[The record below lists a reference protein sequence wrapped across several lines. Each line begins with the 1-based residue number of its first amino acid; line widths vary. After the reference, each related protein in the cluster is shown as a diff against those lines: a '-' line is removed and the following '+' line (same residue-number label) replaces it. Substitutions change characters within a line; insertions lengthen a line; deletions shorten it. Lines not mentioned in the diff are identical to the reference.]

1 METNPRRKHDLEEKK
16 LAAAGHTSSNPFLQA
31 DKAGGLMETSL
42 EPEPAPDRAAEALE
56 KAAVF
61 DVALDDESSA
71 WESNRDDKLEQWME
85 NVAAGDPMAAPP
97 GSPGEEG
104 GAGDFANITLSTDA
118 EPRLLAGPG
127 EVVAKFDCDAGAEL
141 GVSFYENTLVVATV
155 EQGSRASRSPN
166 VRVGQA
172 LLAVAGKSVVGMQ
185 LDAVMDLVAAGGHP
199 LLLTFK
205 LADVGS
211 IMEEGG
217 PVLIEGDLL
226 KVESNPLG
234 FLTGEMT
241 KEGRHR
247 YFSVRSDHI
256 TYVRTIGS
264 EVVLPFSLIK
274 DVAVS
279 SEVEGVANLAF
290 VTPGEPAAL
299 FTITMNE
306 RYRKPFRVYT
316 VQAPSM
322 AARDQW
328 IRVCK
333 QAKSDFDRFG
343 PWRARRNHD
352 ATSVSK
358 CEVTRTRR
366 VEGEG
371 YFERDFVLYII
382 EVERAGGEMV
392 QIERRFSD
400 FVVFHE
406 RWMEKV
412 MSPYAPLPELSRL
425 DAIKDKN
432 DPSIVL
438 HRMMMLGH
446 YLKASIALSRRID
459 SALVTAALQHFLQ
472 QGAEAAG
479 DCEGAG
485 CTVELEE
492 GWDELAMSCTGDD
505 VGSSYEVLH
514 TTFDVVGRWTYR
526 PEGPEGS
533 LGWPLYSL
541 TCKLDGTCLFAA
553 QGHPMAKGRGVFAVG
568 RWASLEQGRKM
579 AVEFETATDTT
590 APPPAATVDQVTAG
604 GRFTVVFRKVCA
616 TQVFSIAGLCDENN
630 SGEYTAYKL
639 KVVGAAEPGSGASVG
654 MAVPAPVP
662 APVDYSQYYNDTAN
676 DMLSPAAATPTE
688 PAASTSSSAAA
699 RSWFVDRRFTEFDE
713 LRKRFDDDL
722 PGVAQWSDLF
732 PSKFSVDEVSTHA
745 IVNQQSMPGD
755 GSDRSK

>member
-1 METNPRRKHDLEEKK
+1 
-16 LAAAGHTSSNPFLQA
+16 
-31 DKAGGLMETSL
+31 
-42 EPEPAPDRAAEALE
+42 
-56 KAAVF
+56 
-61 DVALDDESSA
+61 
-71 WESNRDDKLEQWME
+71 
-85 NVAAGDPMAAPP
+85 
-97 GSPGEEG
+97 
-104 GAGDFANITLSTDA
+104 
-118 EPRLLAGPG
+118 
-127 EVVAKFDCDAGAEL
+127 
-141 GVSFYENTLVVATV
+141 
-155 EQGSRASRSPN
+155 
-166 VRVGQA
+166 
-172 LLAVAGKSVVGMQ
+172 
-185 LDAVMDLVAAGGHP
+185 
-199 LLLTFK
+199 
-205 LADVGS
+205 
-211 IMEEGG
+211 MEEGG

-226 KVESNPLG
+226 KVETNPLG
-234 FLTGEMT
+234 FLTGETT

-333 QAKSDFDRFG
+333 QAKADFDRFG

-382 EVERAGGEMV
+382 EVERAGGETV

-438 HRMMMLGH
+438 HRMMLLGH
-446 YLKASIALSRRID
+446 YMKASIALARRID
-459 SALVTAALQHFLQ
+459 SSLVTAALQHFLQ

-492 GWDELAMSCTGDD
+492 GWDELAMACTGDD

-514 TTFDVVGRWTYR
+514 TTFDVVGRWTFR
-526 PEGPEGS
+526 PEGPDGS

-568 RWASLEQGRKM
+568 RWASLEGRKM
-579 AVEFETATDTT
+579 AVEFQTATDTT
-590 APPPAATVDQVTAG
+590 APPAPATVDQVAAG

-639 KVVGAAEPGSGASVG
+639 KVVGAAEPGSGGSSIGIA
-654 MAVPAPVP
+654 ALAP
-662 APVDYSQYYNDTAN
+662 APVDYSQYYNDTAK
-676 DMLSPAAATPTE
+676 DMLSPAATTPSEPTASAPAGGA
-688 PAASTSSSAAA
+688 PAAP
-699 RSWFVDRRFTEFDE
+699 SWFVNRRFTEFDE
-713 LRKRFDDDL
+713 LRKRIDDDL
-722 PGVAQWSDLF
+722 PIVAQWSDLF
-732 PSKFSVDEVSTHA
+732 PSKFSVDEVQAMFDPEKRLQVRESRQRELGAWLSKVVQLAPQHPGLVAFLTPDEDEDVVGA
-745 IVNQQSMPGD
+745 GGCTSIGSVSLVENQKHNEGITWGVDDLDRRRHLVMERCTVAGKSFAEGAVVPLRVQNGKVKADKPGEALYTFPPRLSIYWD
-755 GSDRSK
+755 EE